1 MTSRRPGPSHL
12 RGRPPRGGPG
22 SRETG
27 PSRFSEMWS
36 ECLGFHEFACVTVSG
51 FQGSPRLRDRPR
63 RERLCYAPGRAA
75 SMESFGS
82 REISF
87 YPLCYLNIMPGKPLI
102 KSLWT
107 SSINSC
113 PGKTASNMRL
123 SPESIADRPPERRRR
138 SGEPGSSETN
148 ESRPR
153 HRSGFRIY
161 RQALLDPEP
170 QQASLHGS
178 AVRNQHRRTD
188 CTSCALPFQNPAYS
202 RHPGR
207 DDEIDGPSMGR
218 GDGYF
223 QMPTRRRWAARRAR

>member
-1 MTSRRPGPSHL
+1 
-12 RGRPPRGGPG
+12 
-22 SRETG
+22 
-27 PSRFSEMWS
+27 MWS

-87 YPLCYLNIMPGKPLI
+87 DPLHYLNIMPGKPLI

-107 SSINSC
+107 CSINSC

-123 SPESIADRPPERRRR
+123 SPESIVDRPLPLHENLAPLKEGDAQASPVRPKR
-138 SGEPGSSETN
+138 TKAA
-148 ESRPR
+148 PR

-161 RQALLDPEP
+161 RQALLGPEP
-170 QQASLHGS
+170 QQTSIHGG

-188 CTSCALPFQNPAYS
+188 CRPHTL
-202 RHPGR
+202 
-207 DDEIDGPSMGR
+207 
-218 GDGYF
+218 
-223 QMPTRRRWAARRAR
+223 